1 MSTQVIS
8 KITAREILDSRGNPT
23 IEAEV
28 TTSGGVVL
36 EQVAL
41 AEIFVLR
48 ASSEEL
54 QAHEELL
61 NGLDKA
67 VKGPCIW
74 RTPIS

>member
-1 MSTQVIS
+1 MT
-8 KITAREILDSRGNPT
+8 RGQNSLGMD
-23 IEAEV
+23 IEEDA
-28 TTSGGVVL
+28 SNGGIVL

-48 ASSEEL
+48 ASSEER

-67 VKGPCIW
+67 VKGTCIW